1 MSQELKIPDVTNAFL
16 PVHILK
22 TMAKIAQIA
31 REHSDIDQDRG
42 VSVRMG
48 IHSIELLIGEA
59 ERTRSILRKVAAV
72 PRFCDFHSIHQ
83 SSKFELLEIED
94 TYANRFR
101 TLNLI
106 IADAIKHVST
116 EYVYK
121 ISKEDIYKLKNEFT
135 GNRTFKVSQSSVYQK
150 NVNSV
155 DYKSQLGKFPIL
167 REIVNRLYGI
177 IQAEQEE
184 FVKDAKIHEISVDHF
199 VMSQKIKGE
208 FTASILE
215 VVLEGLRW
223 TEPPILDKKDN
234 SYESA

>member
-1 MSQELKIPDVTNAFL
+1 
-16 PVHILK
+16 
-22 TMAKIAQIA
+22 
-31 REHSDIDQDRG
+31 
-42 VSVRMG
+42 MG

-59 ERTRSILRKVAAV
+59 ERTRSIKHKVAAV

-101 TLNLI
+101 TLSLI
-106 IADAIKHVST
+106 IADAIKHVSA

-121 ISKEDIYKLKNEFT
+121 IPKEDIYKLKNEFT

-150 NVNSV
+150 NINSV
-155 DYKSQLGKFPIL
+155 DYKSQLGKFPVL

-184 FVKDAKIHEISVDHF
+184 FVKHAKMHEISVDCF
-199 VMSQKIKGE
+199 VMSQKIIGE
-208 FTASILE
+208 FTASIIE